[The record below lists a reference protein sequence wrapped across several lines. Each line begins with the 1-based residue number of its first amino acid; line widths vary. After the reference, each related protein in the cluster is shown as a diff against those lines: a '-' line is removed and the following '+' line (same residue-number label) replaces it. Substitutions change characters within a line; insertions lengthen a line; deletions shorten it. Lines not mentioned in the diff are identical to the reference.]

1 MVRDEAAEAIE
12 HLKTHGLRVVTLT
25 GDSEKTAKGIA
36 ESLGIEEFYGFM
48 LPEEKADKIVELRKR

>member
-1 MVRDEAAEAIE
+1 MVRDEAAETIE

-36 ESLGIEEFYGFM
+36 ESLGIEEFYASVAGG
-48 LPEEKADKIVELRKR
+48 KGRQNRGA